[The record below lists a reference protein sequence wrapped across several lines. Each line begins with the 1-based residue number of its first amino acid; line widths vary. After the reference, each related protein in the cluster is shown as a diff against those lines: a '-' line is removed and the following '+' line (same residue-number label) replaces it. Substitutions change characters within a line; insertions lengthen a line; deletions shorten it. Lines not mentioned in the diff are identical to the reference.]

1 MSLKVIGHRGARGLA
16 PENTLA
22 ALEAGIQASADALEI
37 DIRVTKDN
45 VPVLCH
51 DPVLDGLTVTDHFLS
66 ELRKH
71 KPGLATLEQAIRTVN
86 RRVPLYIEV
95 KPDVSITPIVALL
108 RQCLH
113 QSWLPNDFMLASFSY
128 KTLKALHEA
137 LPEIPVVVIESWSGV
152 RATHRARKLGTK
164 IICMNQRY
172 LWRGFIRSMQKNG
185 YELYAYPLNDPI
197 KAKRW
202 TTFGLAGAVTDYP
215 DRLK

>member
-1 MSLKVIGHRGARGLA
+1 MKIIGHRGAKGLA

-22 ALEAGIQASADALEI
+22 ALEAGIGAGASALEI
-37 DIRVTKDN
+37 DVRITKDN

-51 DPVLDGLTVTDHFLS
+51 DPVLGDLNVADHFLS
-66 ELRKH
+66 ELKKQ
-71 KPGLATLEQAIRTVN
+71 KPDLATLEQAIRAVN

-95 KPDVSITPIVALL
+95 KPDVSTTPVVALL

-113 QSWLPNDFMLASFSY
+113 QNWLPSDFMLASFSY
-128 KTLKALHEA
+128 KTLKLLHAA
-137 LPEIPVVVIESWSGV
+137 LPEIPIVVLESWSSV

-172 LWRGFIRSMQKNG
+172 LWRVFIRSMQKSG
-185 YELYAYPLNDPI
+185 YELYAYPLNDPV

-202 TTFGLAGAVTDYP
+202 AGYGLAGAVTDYP